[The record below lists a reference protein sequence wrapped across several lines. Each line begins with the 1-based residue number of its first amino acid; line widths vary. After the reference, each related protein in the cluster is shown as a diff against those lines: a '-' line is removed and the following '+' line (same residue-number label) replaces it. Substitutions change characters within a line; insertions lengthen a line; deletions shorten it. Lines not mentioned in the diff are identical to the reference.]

1 MNRTSNV
8 VVFPTRLFTTA
19 ARGSQLHN
27 NYIKV
32 CLVTSIIVCSRV
44 YYHSFILPITMRVII
59 TLPIT
64 FITTHDKLTINVIQ
78 KDDLI

>member
-19 ARGSQLHN
+19 GSSARGSQLYN

-32 CLVTSIIVCSRV
+32 CLVTSIIVSLRV
-44 YYHSFILPITMRVII
+44 YYHSFILP
-59 TLPIT
+59 
-64 FITTHDKLTINVIQ
+64 
-78 KDDLI
+78 